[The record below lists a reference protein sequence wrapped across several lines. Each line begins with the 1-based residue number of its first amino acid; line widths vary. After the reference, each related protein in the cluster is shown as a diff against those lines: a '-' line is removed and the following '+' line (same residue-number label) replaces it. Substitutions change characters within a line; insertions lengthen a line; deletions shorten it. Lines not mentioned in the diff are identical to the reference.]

1 MAQGAAGSDQIS
13 PTRTELLT
21 RSAQIRLARQGA
33 ELLRG
38 KREALVR
45 EFLSEL
51 RHFIDTRDA
60 LRREL
65 SEAKQSLMRALAI
78 DGPEA
83 VLSAGFASRRPIAVE
98 TRERNI
104 WGTKVAEVSA
114 DYAPRGPGERG
125 FTAAGASARIEETA
139 ERFESTL
146 ELILRVAPLDR
157 KLARL
162 AEEIRRT
169 SRRVNALEQRLLPTL
184 GEQVRYIRGVLDQRE
199 REDVLRLK
207 HLKKRRA

>member
-1 MAQGAAGSDQIS
+1 MEQIS

-21 RSAQIRLARQGA
+21 RRAQIRLARQGA

-51 RHFIDTRDA
+51 QRFVDTRDA
-60 LRREL
+60 LLKSLAE
-65 SEAKQSLMRALAI
+65 SKQSLMRALAI

-83 VLSAGFASRRPIAVE
+83 VASAGLASRRPIELE
-98 TRERNI
+98 TTERNI
-104 WGTKVAEVSA
+104 WGTKIVEVST
-114 DYAPRGPGERG
+114 DYVPRTAEERP
-125 FTAAGASARIEETA
+125 FTTVGASARIAETA
-139 ERFESTL
+139 ERFEAVL

-157 KLARL
+157 KLGRL

-169 SRRVNALEQRLLPTL
+169 SRRVNALEQRLLPEL
-184 GEQVRYIRGVLDQRE
+184 SEQVQYIRGVLDQRE
-199 REDVLRLK
+199 REDVFRLK
-207 HLKKRRA
+207 HLKRLRARG

>member
-1 MAQGAAGSDQIS
+1 VEQIS

-21 RSAQIRLARQGA
+21 RRAQIQLARQGA

-51 RHFIDTRDA
+51 QRFVDARDA

-65 SEAKQSLMRALAI
+65 SDAKQALMRALAV

-83 VLSAGFASRRPIAVE
+83 VASAGMAGRRPIGLE
-98 TRERNI
+98 SRTRNI
-104 WGTKVAEVSA
+104 WGIRVAEVLT
-114 DYAPRGPGERG
+114 DYAPGEPAERA
-125 FTAAGASARIEETA
+125 FADAGVSVRVEEAA
-139 ERFESTL
+139 ERFDAVL

-157 KLARL
+157 KLGRL
-162 AEEIRRT
+162 AEEIRAT

-184 GEQVRYIRGVLDQRE
+184 AAQVRYIRGVLDQRE
-199 REDVLRLK
+199 REDVVRLK
-207 HLKKRRA
+207 HLKKKRS

>member
-1 MAQGAAGSDQIS
+1 VEQIS

-21 RSAQIRLARQGA
+21 RRAQIQLARQGA

-51 RHFIDTRDA
+51 QRFVDARDA

-65 SEAKQSLMRALAI
+65 LEAKQSLMRALAG

-83 VLSAGFASRRPIAVE
+83 VASAGFAGRRPIQLE
-98 TRERNI
+98 THTRNI
-104 WGTKVAEVSA
+104 WGIKVAEVHT
-114 DYAPRGPGERG
+114 DYTPGEPGERALP
-125 FTAAGASARIEETA
+125 AAGTSVRIEEAA
-139 ERFESTL
+139 ERFDATL
-146 ELILRVAPLDR
+146 ELVLRVAPLDR
-157 KLARL
+157 KLGRL
-162 AEEIRRT
+162 AEEIRAT

-184 GEQVRYIRGVLDQRE
+184 AAQVRYIRGVLDQRE
-199 REDVLRLK
+199 REDVVRLK
-207 HLKKRRA
+207 HLKKKRT

>member
-1 MAQGAAGSDQIS
+1 MEQIS

-21 RSAQIRLARQGA
+21 RRAQIRLAQQGA

-51 RHFIDTRDA
+51 QRFVDTREA
-60 LRREL
+60 LRKEL
-65 SEAKQSLMRALAI
+65 TEAKQSLMRALAL

-83 VLSAGFASRRPIAVE
+83 VASAGLAIRRSIELA
-98 TRERNI
+98 TTERNI
-104 WGTKVAEVSA
+104 WGTRIVEVET
-114 DYAPRGPGERG
+114 DYVQRDPEDRG
-125 FTAAGASARIEETA
+125 FTAAGASARIEEAA
-139 ERFESTL
+139 ERFEASM
-146 ELILRVAPLDR
+146 ELILRVAPLDC
-157 KLARL
+157 KLGRL

-169 SRRVNALEQRLLPTL
+169 SRRVNALEQRLLPSL
-184 GEQVRYIRGVLDQRE
+184 AEQVQYIRGVLDQRE
-199 REDVLRLK
+199 REDILRLK